1 MKIICESCEHRYK
14 CEAVPYSV
22 ECDENYKAK
31 ENNKE

>member
-14 CEAVPYSV
+14 CDAVPYSV

-31 ENNKE
+31 EKK